1 MANDLNTV
9 AIIGRLTKDCT
20 LNTFQN
26 GSGVLNFTI
35 AVNKSQKQGNEWK
48 EYTSF
53 FEITYFSKGAEK
65 LSAYL
70 VKGKQVSV
78 SGYLKQER
86 WEKDGKKNS
95 AIKIMADN
103 VQLFGDRS
111 ADNKGSEG
119 NFKEQSE
126 NFSDDEFPED
136 VPF

>member
-53 FEITYFSKGAEK
+53 FEITYFSKGAE
-65 LSAYL
+65 
-70 VKGKQVSV
+70 KQVSV